1 MSYTIIITIYNEKK
15 ILPELFK
22 KLKKLDDSLQII
34 IVDDGSNDGSQK
46 IINDTFPYTILKN
59 KKNRGKGA
67 SIIKAIK
74 FIENKYTI
82 LIDGDLEIDIEDI
95 PSYISLYEKSN
106 YDVLS
111 GVRWNKDNDN
121 IFQINRL
128 GNYLINGLFNILFT
142 SNIRDVL
149 CCLKILDSKLLKSLD
164 LSSQSFSIEVETMAK
179 LVKRKK
185 TIEEIN
191 INYKRRSN
199 SEGKKIKAFDA
210 FDIIKK
216 MVSLKIREKH

>member
-1 MSYTIIITIYNEKK
+1 MTYSIIITIYNEKK
-15 ILPELFK
+15 ILPDLIK
-22 KLKKLDDSLQII
+22 KLKKLDKTIQII
-34 IVDDGSNDGSQK
+34 IVDDGSDDGSENM
-46 IINDTFPYTILKN
+46 INNSLPFTIVKN
-59 KKNRGKGA
+59 KINKGKGY
-67 SIIKAIK
+67 SIIKALNYIK
-74 FIENKYTI
+74 NQYTI

-95 PSYISLYEKSN
+95 PIYISLHEKSN

-111 GVRWNKDNDN
+111 GVRWNEDNDN

-128 GNYLINGLFNILFT
+128 GNYFINGLFNILFA
-142 SNIRDVL
+142 SNIKDVL

-179 LVKRKK
+179 LIKRKK

-199 SEGKKIKAFDA
+199 REGKKIKILDA

-216 MVSLKIREKH
+216 MVSLKIREKN